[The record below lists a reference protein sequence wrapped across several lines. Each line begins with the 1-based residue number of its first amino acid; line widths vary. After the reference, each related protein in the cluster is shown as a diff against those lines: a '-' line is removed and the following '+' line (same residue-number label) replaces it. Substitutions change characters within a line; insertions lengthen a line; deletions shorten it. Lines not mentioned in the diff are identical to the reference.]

1 VLIGGEHSPARWI
14 PSIPMPRLVAV
25 LMPGGPRFVET
36 IQRIWDRGDAVAPL
50 DPSAPD
56 AFTTNALEA
65 LAVDAVVGM
74 EGDERHLDGGRPIED
89 GDALVILSSGTGGAP
104 RGAVLTHDAL
114 EASAYMTATS
124 LGVDPS
130 ARWLACLPLH
140 HIGGFGVVSRALV
153 TGAGLEVHRGFDADA
168 VTEAARRGATHTSL
182 VTTALARIDPSIFRV
197 ILLGGSAIPAD
208 RPPNTVATYGMTE
221 SCGGVV
227 YDGLVLN
234 GAGLRIDADDR
245 ISLSGPTML
254 RTYRDGT
261 DPKDAA
267 GWLRTSDLGA
277 VDPETGRLTVWGRAD
292 DVIVTGGEKVWPD
305 PVEALLR
312 TDPWVDAVAVIGRAD
327 AEWGQRVVA
336 VVVPADPSRP
346 PRLDDLRRLVKEHLP
361 AACAPRELEL
371 AESLPRTALGKV
383 RRAELR

>member
-1 VLIGGEHSPARWI
+1 
-14 PSIPMPRLVAV
+14 MPRLVAV
-25 LMPGGPRFVET
+25 RISGGPRFVET
-36 IQRIWDRGDAVAPL
+36 IRRIWDRGDAVAPL

-56 AFTTNALEA
+56 AFTSTALEV
-65 LAVDAVVGM
+65 LAADAIVDADG
-74 EGDERHLDGGRPIED
+74 EEHRLDDGRPTET
-89 GDALVILSSGTGGAP
+89 GDAVVILSSGTGGVPKA
-104 RGAVLTHDAL
+104 AVLTHDSL

-124 LGVDPS
+124 LGVDPA

-153 TGAGLEVHRGFDADA
+153 TAAGLEVHPGFDADA
-168 VTEAARRGATHTSL
+168 VTDAARRGATHTSL
-182 VTTALARIDPSIFRV
+182 VPTALARIDPSIFRV

-208 RPPNTVATYGMTE
+208 RPPNAVATYGMTE

-234 GAGLRIDADDR
+234 GAGLRIEADDR
-245 ISLSGPTML
+245 ISLSGPTLL
-254 RTYRDGT
+254 RAYRDGT
-261 DPKDAA
+261 DPKDSE
-267 GWLRTSDLGA
+267 GWFRTSDIGS
-277 VDPETGRLTVWGRAD
+277 VDAETGRLTVWGRAD

-305 PVEALLR
+305 SVEALLK
-312 TDPWVDAVAVIGRAD
+312 TDPRVDAAAVIGRAD
-327 AEWGQRVVA
+327 PEWGQRVVA
-336 VVVPADPSRP
+336 VVVPSDPSRP

-371 AESLPRTALGKV
+371 TESLPRTSLGKV

>member
-1 VLIGGEHSPARWI
+1 
-14 PSIPMPRLVAV
+14 MPRLVAV
-25 LMPGGPRFVET
+25 RMPGGPRFVET
-36 IQRIWDRGDAVAPL
+36 VQRIWDHGDAVAPL

-56 AFTTNALEA
+56 EFATSALDV
-65 LAVDAVVGM
+65 LAPDAMVDADGM
-74 EGDERHLDGGRPIED
+74 EHRLDGGRPTED
-89 GDALVILSSGTGGAP
+89 GDAVVILSSGTGGVPKA
-104 RGAVLTHDAL
+104 AVLTHDAL

-124 LGVDPS
+124 LGVDPA

-153 TGAGLEVHRGFDADA
+153 TGTGLEVHPGFDADA
-168 VTEAARRGATHTSL
+168 VTDAAGRGATHTSL

-208 RPPNTVATYGMTE
+208 RPSNTVATYGMTE

-234 GAGLRIDADDR
+234 GAGLRIEADDR

-254 RTYRDGT
+254 RAYRDGT

-277 VDPETGRLTVWGRAD
+277 VDTETGRLTVWGRAD

-305 PVEALLR
+305 PVEELLR
-312 TDPWVDAVAVIGRAD
+312 TDPGVHAVAVIGRAD
-327 AEWGQRVVA
+327 PEWGERVVA
-336 VVVPADPSRP
+336 VVVPSDPSRP
-346 PRLDDLRRLVKEHLP
+346 PRLDDLRRLVKERLP

-371 AESLPRTALGKV
+371 AESLPRTSLGKV
-383 RRAELR
+383 RRSELR